1 MAEWLRRTLDQEVGV
16 SNPELD
22 SNLLPLFLV
31 SGWWALSHCE
41 PRFPA
46 LEECGTQR
54 LPPPLPQVTG
64 RMPCIY
70 LVSPGSKRLT
80 MIS

>member
-31 SGWWALSHCE
+31 SGWWAGSSSLSNE
-41 PRFPA
+41 TDNQGPR
-46 LEECGTQR
+46 CYR
-54 LPPPLPQVTG
+54 H
-64 RMPCIY
+64 
-70 LVSPGSKRLT
+70 
-80 MIS
+80 ISEMVLKLAFYD